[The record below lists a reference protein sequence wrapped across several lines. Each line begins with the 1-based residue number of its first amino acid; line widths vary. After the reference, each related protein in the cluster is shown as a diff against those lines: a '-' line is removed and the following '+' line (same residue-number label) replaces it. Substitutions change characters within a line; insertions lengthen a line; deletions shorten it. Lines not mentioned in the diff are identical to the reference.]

1 MLDLVGKEFLAS
13 VLANLERRA
22 EYLLPEPAP
31 FSRRGRYPTGDGTG
45 SVSPLYVANRR
56 AATGVVVPQNITGG
70 LNGDPVRRRPGG
82 TLPADSQ
89 PAASALRRALLRPA
103 SDGTCGP
110 VRRRLN
116 WRRNPCATSS
126 TAPSVTPIK
135 RE

>member
-70 LNGDPVRRRPGG
+70 LDGDPVRRRPGV
-82 TLPADSQ
+82 TFPANSQ
-89 PAASALRRALLRPA
+89 SAASAFRRTLLRPR
-103 SDGTCGP
+103 SSGTCGR
-110 VRRRLN
+110 VR
-116 WRRNPCATSS
+116 
-126 TAPSVTPIK
+126 
-135 RE
+135 